1 VTRVIAMTDRAWA
14 RLIAVAGIVLML
26 CLAVVP
32 LIFDAGYAA
41 VPMICVTAAF
51 GMAVLCRLVFEGV
64 RSGRQG

>member
-1 VTRVIAMTDRAWA
+1 
-14 RLIAVAGIVLML
+14 ML

-51 GMAVLCRLVFEGV
+51 GLAVLCRLVFEGMRDE
-64 RSGRQG
+64 RSRRQG